1 MSASHAQGES
11 VILHLRNGDRL
22 AGEIVSENTN
32 QVVLAT
38 SWIKELPVPVAAILR
53 REPLTNAAPVL
64 AVEQQTV
71 TPAKTN
77 VVAAAKPVPPPV
89 APASPPKP
97 PTPKHWKVNLNV
109 GTDTQFGAHDRQLY
123 TGRLKLTYELP
134 YKSDPKKFF
143 RSILDYAVDYG
154 KTDGVKSADRM
165 YGTVKT
171 DFDIGPHLFVYNL
184 GGAGYDDIRKINL
197 EYEEGPGVGYHLFT
211 KPKFV
216 MNVEGGINYQAQ
228 HRSSSDNVENFYYRL
243 AEDITWKI
251 TSRLTLVEKAELF
264 PQVEDPDKYRA
275 RFDATLSFALWENIS
290 FNLSV
295 LDLYDTNPAQ
305 GVDNNEVQVRSMLGV
320 TF

>member
-1 MSASHAQGES
+1 MSASLARAES

-22 AGEIVSENTN
+22 AGDIVSENTN

-38 SWIKELPVPVAAILR
+38 SWIKELPVPVSAILR
-53 REPLTNAAPVL
+53 REPATNAAPGL

-77 VVAAAKPVPPPV
+77 VVAAAKPVPPPA

-97 PTPKHWKVNLNV
+97 PTPKRWKVNLTV
-109 GTDTQFGAHDRQLY
+109 GTDTQFGAQDRQLY
-123 TGRLKLTYELP
+123 TGRVKLTYEQP

-143 RSILDYAVDYG
+143 RNILDYAVDYG
-154 KTDGVKSADRM
+154 KADGVKSADRM
-165 YGTVKT
+165 YGSVKT
-171 DFDIGPHLFVYNL
+171 DFDVGSHLFVYNL
-184 GGAGYDDIRKINL
+184 GGVGYDDIRKINL

-275 RFDATLSFALWENIS
+275 RFDATLSFALWQNIT